1 MSGPHAEFDAQSAIK
16 GPPSGYFVVL
26 PSPAKG
32 DGSADLG
39 SIWSVVKASW
49 KLLLT
54 TTLIAAV
61 IAAVA
66 SFQMRKTYR
75 AHAMIAPV
83 TQMVGGA
90 AGALR
95 NQFGGLAA
103 LAGID
108 IGAGGH
114 TEEYF
119 ATLASPGFARD
130 FIVAENL
137 MPVLFEEDWDPAT
150 KDWKPDVDPKP
161 TLEKG
166 VREFTRGVRS
176 ITEDRKTGLVTVS
189 VEWYSPELAATWA
202 NKMIDMVNE
211 RLRNEALR
219 SSEQSIK
226 YLDNELT
233 KTNVVEVRQAIYK
246 LIEGQVN
253 NAMIANVQHE
263 YAFRFID
270 RAVAPDLKSSPKRA
284 LITAVGAGIGLFI
297 GLVVVFIR
305 RSLAERQ

>member
-1 MSGPHAEFDAQSAIK
+1 VSGPQAEFDPHSVVK

-26 PSPAKG
+26 PSPTTG
-32 DGSADLG
+32 DDSADLG
-39 SIWSVVKASW
+39 SIWSVVKGAW
-49 KLLLT
+49 KLLMT

-61 IAAVA
+61 IAAAA
-66 SFQMRKTYR
+66 SLQMRKTYR

-90 AGALR
+90 GGALK
-95 NQFGGLAA
+95 QFGGLAA

-108 IGAGGH
+108 IAGGGH

-137 MPVLFEEDWDPAT
+137 MPVLFAEDWDPAT
-150 KDWKPDVDPKP
+150 NDWKPDVDPKP

-176 ITEDRKTGLVTVS
+176 IAEDRKTSLVTVT

-270 RAVAPDLKSSPKRA
+270 RAVPPDLKSSPKRA

-297 GLVVVFIR
+297 GLVIVFVR
-305 RSLAERQ
+305 RSLAERK